1 MQLNSQPQP
10 VPAAKSGVARKYPR
24 YPFSVPV
31 TLRHLLP
38 GGFQT
43 TRGMSVDISE
53 GGISAIVQ
61 AMLQIGETV
70 EISLPLSAG
79 TIHTIALVRH
89 VTDSRSGFEFLGLT
103 AEERHQITI
112 ASKAW

>member
-1 MQLNSQPQP
+1 MQINNQPQS
-10 VPAAKSGVARKYPR
+10 VHVTKSRVARQHTR
-24 YPFSVPV
+24 YTFSIPV

-61 AMLQIGETV
+61 ADLQIGETV
-70 EISLPLSAG
+70 EINLPLSSGPLYTVA
-79 TIHTIALVRH
+79 IVRH
-89 VTDSRSGFEFLGLT
+89 TTDNRSGFEFLGLT
-103 AEERHQITI
+103 AEERHQI
-112 ASKAW
+112 ASASRAM

>member
-1 MQLNSQPQP
+1 MQLNSQRQP
-10 VPAAKSGVARKYPR
+10 TRVTKSRVARHYPR

-38 GGFQT
+38 GGLET
-43 TRGMSVDISE
+43 TRGMSLDISE

-61 AMLQIGETV
+61 AHLSVGETV
-70 EISLPLSAG
+70 EINLPLPVG
-79 TIHTIALVRH
+79 PLHTIAIVRH

-103 AEERHQITI
+103 IEEREQIAV
-112 ASKAW
+112 ASRTW